1 MKYFLALLTVLFLR
15 IEIHAQ
21 ATYTISGTVKNTK
34 GEKIQSATVFIT
46 GTQKIT
52 MTNAD
57 GSFSF
62 KNIIPGNYQVVVN
75 ILGYNSLKQDI
86 TVKNGPEILDLKL
99 ADKEIALKEVVIA
112 TKQQSPKDLK
122 RFTKVFLGFKHDP
135 KLCKILNPEIITFG
149 HNDTTMTAT
158 TDDFL
163 IIDNQFLG
171 YRIKYLLKTF
181 FYRNSGGGYFYD
193 GDYSFEPL
201 KGTAEQQQL
210 WDKNREKAYENSR
223 MHFLR
228 SLYTGTTRKEGFLI
242 YRCTTNKS
250 WTIERNTSD
259 PQQFVTRTDSNF
271 MNVNIDPRIMIVY
284 DKVKAAQPDVISTK
298 PPKTYVIFLGL
309 PQDFTFLILTSKVD
323 SRGSIAGY
331 TNYRCL
337 GYWPVYG
344 VAHQLPFEY
353 QPN

>member
-1 MKYFLALLTVLFLR
+1 MKYFLALLTVLILR
-15 IEIHAQ
+15 LDTYAQ
-21 ATYTISGTVKNTK
+21 VTYSISGTVKNTK

-46 GTQKIT
+46 GTQKTT
-52 MTNAD
+52 MSIAD

-62 KNIIPGNYQVVVN
+62 KGIYPGNYVVVVN
-75 ILGYNSLKQDI
+75 MLGYNSVKQAV
-86 TVKNGPEILDLKL
+86 TVTNHPETIDLVL
-99 ADKEIALKEVVIA
+99 ADKEIALQEVVIA
-112 TKQQSPKDLK
+112 AKQQSPKDLK
-122 RFTKVFLGFKHDP
+122 KFNKIFLGLRYDP
-135 KLCKILNPEIITFG
+135 KLCKILNPEIINFG
-149 HNDTTMTAT
+149 HNDSTMTAS

-171 YRIKYLLKTF
+171 YRIKYLLKK
-181 FYRNSGGGYFYD
+181 FYCRNNSNGHFYD

-201 KGTAEQQQL
+201 TGSVEQQQV
-210 WDKNREKAYENSR
+210 WGKNRAKAYENSR
-223 MHFLR
+223 MQFLR

-284 DKVKAAQPDVISTK
+284 DKGKAAQPDVISTK

-323 SRGSIAGY
+323 SRGSIADY
-331 TNYRCL
+331 TSYRCL

-353 QPN
+353 QP